1 MMIDFIFGEAGSGKS
16 TYIYKW
22 ITKEAAEHPSQQ
34 YFLFVPEQNTLKAQR
49 EIIKYS
55 ECHGMLNLDVL
66 SFQLLAYRVM
76 QELGVDKPV
85 VIDEVSKSI
94 LIRKAAADNADKLKV
109 YRSKIA
115 SDGFIRQIKSV
126 ISEFYQYEVNA
137 DRLREAEDEVSLPL
151 LKGKLSDMALIYE
164 SFQAMIR
171 DRAAI
176 PEELSYML
184 LKLMGRSKLLKDAI
198 IVFDGYTGFTPIQT
212 RLLEHI
218 IPDAQRCRFAVTIP
232 VSAAPYSR
240 VGSKLNQ
247 GDTSDIYMLSRD
259 TVARVCEAAELN
271 NVPRSGETEIKHN
284 RKRARLGIVRT
295 ADPVEEVRYAARN
308 IRKLAMSGK
317 YRYSEI
323 AVAVS
328 DTSGYGELIRREF
341 TREEIP
347 YFMDDRT
354 EALESPA
361 VLMVKQVLKLICGGY
376 RLDDMTAL
384 FKNPLVASDAE
395 LKDSSDLVDNY
406 LRRTGRRGRKT
417 FELLSAELK
426 LSGVTELET
435 ALKDASD
442 ISAMSEAVR
451 AFMSNIG
458 LSERTELYALKLE
471 VAGFVREADE
481 ARHFNELTDELL
493 ERMKVILGE
502 EKCSIDEYRKL
513 LDAGFSDMK
522 GGSIPEKMDT
532 VLIGDLKR
540 SRLDDIRCLFVL
552 GANDGLIPSA
562 VTGGGILTDHE
573 RIELMNADIELAPDD
588 KRDSTIQ
595 RFYLM
600 LLFNKPTELL
610 NISYAAA
617 GRDGKAKRPSSVLNE
632 LINGEYGSF
641 DNIEDT
647 VNDAGSEL
655 EALSSVYDALMYTA
669 QKAEHINAEDEEFFD
684 VYKALKA
691 AGKDEELDRLISA
704 AFTEHKKDSLSKAAA
719 SKLYGEL
726 LRGSVSRI
734 EKYEGCPFAHFANY
748 GLGLKEREQFK
759 IRSMDVGNMFHSALD
774 KVFREVKARNKQ
786 LTDINDEELG
796 SIIAVATEESLSEFN
811 DNILE
816 SSARNQY
823 IADKIRKTTK
833 HTVNV
838 LKKQLGEGDFKANDT
853 EVTFRFDEDNISLR
867 GKIDRI
873 DSCEDKGN
881 TFVKI
886 IDYKSG
892 DKEFSIEKL
901 VNGLQLQLITYMES
915 AVRLLGERVGDRSK
929 VIPAGMFYYHI
940 DEPILKYDRKSGV
953 TAEHAE
959 EKRLE
964 SQKMKGAMTDLAD
977 AARHIDNALV
987 SEADC
992 GQIENAKLKA
1002 SQVVDSKTEL
1012 LTRNEFDGLM
1022 DYAHQRIVKDAEKIL
1037 NGDINIRPTKEGG
1050 RSGCEY
1056 CAFGSL
1062 CGFDTQLAG
1071 FDYRRPRKLNKDTIK
1086 KLIGG
1091 QTIDE
1096 DSLE

>member
-22 ITKEAAEHPSQQ
+22 MSKEAAEHPSQQ

-76 QELGVDKPV
+76 QELGTAKPV
-85 VIDEVSKSI
+85 LIDDVSKSI

-109 YRSKIA
+109 YRGKIA
-115 SDGFIRQIKSV
+115 SDGFIKQIKSM
-126 ISEFYQYEVNA
+126 ISEFCQYDVSA
-137 DRLREAEDEVSLPL
+137 DRLRKAENEVSLPL
-151 LKGKLSDMALIYE
+151 LQGKLSDMAFIYE
-164 SFQAMIR
+164 SFRSMLR

-184 LKLMGRSKLLKDAI
+184 LKLIGRSELLKEAV

-218 IPDAQRCRFAVTIP
+218 IPAARRCRFAVTMP
-232 VSAAPYSR
+232 ADAAPYSR
-240 VGSKLNQ
+240 VGTKSYQ
-247 GDTSDIYMLSRD
+247 GDISDIYLLSRD
-259 TVARVCEAAELN
+259 TVARVCAAAELN
-271 NVPRSGETEIKHN
+271 NVPRSGETEIKHK
-284 RKRARLGIVRT
+284 RKRARLSIVRT
-295 ADPVEEVRYAARN
+295 ADPVEEVRYAARH
-308 IRKLAMSGK
+308 IRKLAMSDK
-317 YRYSEI
+317 YRYSQI

-347 YFMDDRT
+347 YFMDERT
-354 EALESPA
+354 GASDSPA
-361 VLMVKQVLKLICGGY
+361 VLMIKQVLKLICGGY
-376 RLDDMTAL
+376 RPEDMTAL
-384 FKNPLVASDAE
+384 FKNPLVACDAE
-395 LKDSSDLVDNY
+395 LKDSSDLADNY
-406 LRRTGRRGRKT
+406 LRKTGRRGRKI
-417 FELLSAELK
+417 FDELAAELK
-426 LSGVTELET
+426 IGGVAELDT
-435 ALKDASD
+435 ALKNASD
-442 ISAMSEAVR
+442 IRAMSDALR
-451 AFMSNIG
+451 AFMSNTG

-471 VAGFVREADE
+471 EAGFVREAEE
-481 ARHFNELTDELL
+481 ARHFNELTEELP
-493 ERMKVILGE
+493 ERLKVILGD
-502 EKCSIDEYRKL
+502 EKCSADEYRKL

-595 RFYLM
+595 RFYMM

-617 GRDGKAKRPSSVLNE
+617 GRDGKSKRPSSVLNE
-632 LINGEYGSF
+632 LINGDYGSF
-641 DNIEDT
+641 DIIEDT
-647 VNDAGSEL
+647 VNDARSEL
-655 EALSSVYDALMYTA
+655 DNISSVYDALMYTA
-669 QKAEHINAEDEEFFD
+669 QKAGHINAEDEEFFD
-684 VYKALKA
+684 VYKALKS
-691 AGKDEELDRLISA
+691 AGKDEELDMLIKA
-704 AFTEHKKDSLSKAAA
+704 AFTEHKKDKLSKEATAE
-719 SKLYGEL
+719 LYGDL
-726 LRGSVSRI
+726 LKGSVSRI

-774 KVFREVKARNKQ
+774 KVFREAKARNKQ

-796 SIIAVATEESLSEFN
+796 SIIAVATEESLGEFN
-811 DNILE
+811 DNIPE
-816 SSARNQY
+816 SSARNRY
-823 IADKIRKTTK
+823 IADKIRKTIK
-833 HTVNV
+833 HTVKV
-838 LKKQLGEGDFKANDT
+838 LKKQLGDGDFKTNDT
-853 EVTFRFDEDNISLR
+853 EATFRFDEDNISLR

-873 DSCEDKGN
+873 DSCEDNGN
-881 TFVKI
+881 TYVKI

-915 AVRLLGERVGDRSK
+915 AVRLIGERTGDRSR

-940 DEPILKYDRKSGV
+940 DEPILNYDRKNGV
-953 TAEHAE
+953 TAAHAE

-977 AARHIDNALV
+977 AAKHIDNALV

-992 GQIENAKLKA
+992 IHIENAELKA

-1022 DYAHQRIVKDAEKIL
+1022 NYAHERIVRDAEKIL
-1037 NGDINIRPTKEGG
+1037 NGDINIRPVKEGG
-1050 RSGCEY
+1050 RSSCEY

-1071 FDYRRPRKLNKDTIK
+1071 FDYRRPRRVNKDMIK